1 MSNYKN
7 LVPIGLIVF
16 GFLGCYTRLDDS
28 AAKQRQYDQYL
39 EDARTY
45 REGKIYVDSF
55 ASYKSALE
63 MKNTLNICEEVGDM
77 LLESNK
83 ASDIESWGKY
93 MVDTYPKNV
102 EGYEYL
108 IDYYMAHKN
117 YQNCF
122 SYYDITEKRNLHS
135 DTLTAKINSILYEYD
150 LGLGRYD
157 EIEEYSNGYAV
168 VINEGKYG
176 YVDHSGNYNIEPTYQ
191 YAGAFGRDFGPI
203 QDESG
208 EWYYVDNEGNR
219 RMNYPDDLELEVTK
233 LGYIGNGQ
241 YAVGNESTVY
251 FANTDGEIV
260 SGPYQ
265 DAGAYNEQRAV
276 VKKVDKWYLAD
287 LQGNILSDGY
297 EQFAMDVQRN
307 SYRNGVAFAQIQ
319 EKYVMLNGDGK
330 TVTTQKYQD
339 AKCFLDDTY
348 AAVEINGL
356 WGFVDNQGK
365 VVIEPVYEDAL
376 SFSNGFAAV
385 KKDGLWGYINL
396 EGKMVISPVFEDAH
410 SMNANRLCFVKE
422 ESSDKWAV
430 LRLIRYQ

>member
-219 RMNYPDDLELEVTK
+219 RMNYP
-233 LGYIGNGQ
+233 
-241 YAVGNESTVY
+241 NESTVY

-276 VKKVDKWYLAD
+276 VKKDDKWYLAD

-410 SMNANRLCFVKE
+410 SMNANRVCFVKE

>member
-1 MSNYKN
+1 M
-7 LVPIGLIVF
+7 
-16 GFLGCYTRLDDS
+16 
-28 AAKQRQYDQYL
+28 
-39 EDARTY
+39 
-45 REGKIYVDSF
+45 
-55 ASYKSALE
+55 
-63 MKNTLNICEEVGDM
+63 
-77 LLESNK
+77 
-83 ASDIESWGKY
+83 
-93 MVDTYPKNV
+93 
-102 EGYEYL
+102 
-108 IDYYMAHKN
+108 
-117 YQNCF
+117 
-122 SYYDITEKRNLHS
+122 
-135 DTLTAKINSILYEYD
+135 
-150 LGLGRYD
+150 
-157 EIEEYSNGYAV
+157 
-168 VINEGKYG
+168 INEGKYG

-276 VKKVDKWYLAD
+276 VKKDDKWYLAD

-430 LRLIRYQ
+430 LLSLIHI

>member
-157 EIEEYSNGYAV
+157 EIEE
-168 VINEGKYG
+168 
-176 YVDHSGNYNIEPTYQ
+176 PTYQ

-276 VKKVDKWYLAD
+276 VKKDDKWYLAD

>member
-276 VKKVDKWYLAD
+276 VKKDDKWYLA
-287 LQGNILSDGY
+287 
-297 EQFAMDVQRN
+297 DVQRN